1 MLRRLRSYI
10 GCPDSMAVFKR
21 FTYAVVGEEIVLI
34 KTRGLESWKNYFLK
48 LTNQDKLNYGLI
60 NRTFI

>member
-10 GCPDSMAVFKR
+10 GCPDLKAVFKR
-21 FTYAVVGEEIVLI
+21 FNYAVVGEEIVLI
-34 KTRGLESWKNYFLK
+34 KTRGSESWENYFLK

-60 NRTFI
+60 NRALI